1 MSLPFTEVTPF
12 SALEPRERRESDD
25 RKLEAVARPVL
36 VVEDDPSSRE
46 VLTEML
52 GMWGYEAIP
61 VGSAEEAE
69 YAMKRKLIGAAIVDV
84 FLPGKSGANLM
95 SKLREK
101 FPDATLI
108 GISALSDAS
117 MARRCKGLG
126 ADTFIGKPIPP
137 ERLAEAL
144 RSRHQSWH

>member
-1 MSLPFTEVTPF
+1 MSLPFTETTPV
-12 SALEPRERRESDD
+12 APRERRDNDEL
-25 RKLEAVARPVL
+25 KLEAQKKPVL
-36 VVEDDPSSRE
+36 VVEDDPASRE

-52 GMWGYEAIP
+52 GLWGYEAIP

-69 YAMKRKLIGAAIVDV
+69 YAMKRKLIGAAVVDV
-84 FLPGKSGANLM
+84 FLPGKSGATLM

-101 FPDATLI
+101 FPDAVLI

-126 ADTFIGKPIPP
+126 ADSFIGKPISP

-144 RSRHQSWH
+144 RARHQSWH